1 MRFAN
6 QRRCLLFVANMRNW
20 RMCIGCNDPWCHG
33 YRLLFLFFSLLHS
46 FFFNSLVHTVCIAL
60 EWIWLMII
68 VGVFERK
75 TGISIEFFVRRK
87 CEDETRAT
95 CFVCL
100 FLLNGTS
107 RTSNMIDDSPV
118 AHRCKFNNFQFLFWF
133 QTFYKVFRYA
143 WLIDKIPNMSILA
156 LVFSAFE
163 VQRTCWKKN
172 KQNKQTNKC
181 DCLHYCYRLFTPQ
194 PTEKALRHTKCQRT
208 QKTIVR
214 CVTYTHLAKKRSA
227 HGMYRYPHVPRCSS
241 KKSERV
247 KKTTWWWTRYAYA
260 LMAKNLTILI
270 CSKLN

>member
-1 MRFAN
+1 MTRGAMDTDCFS
-6 QRRCLLFVANMRNW
+6 
-20 RMCIGCNDPWCHG
+20 
-33 YRLLFLFFSLLHS
+33 FFSLLHS
-46 FFFNSLVHTVCIAL
+46 FFFNSLVHAVCIAL

-87 CEDETRAT
+87 CQDETRAT

-133 QTFYKVFRYA
+133 QIFYKVFRYA

-172 KQNKQTNKC
+172 KQNKQTNAIAFIIVIGY
-181 DCLHYCYRLFTPQ
+181 LHHNWTANRKSSQAHEMP
-194 PTEKALRHTKCQRT
+194 ENSE
-208 QKTIVR
+208 KTIVR
-214 CVTYTHLAKKRSA
+214 CVTYTHLVKKRSA
-227 HGMYRYPHVPRCSS
+227 HGMYRYPHVLRCSS

-260 LMAKNLTILI
+260 LMAKN
-270 CSKLN
+270 